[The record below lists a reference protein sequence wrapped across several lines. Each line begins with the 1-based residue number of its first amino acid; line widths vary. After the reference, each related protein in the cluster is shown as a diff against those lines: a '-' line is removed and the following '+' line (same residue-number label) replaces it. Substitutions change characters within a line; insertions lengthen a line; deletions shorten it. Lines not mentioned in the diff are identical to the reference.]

1 MPTVDITEYQN
12 LAFDGLGSRV
22 AAGVEPSRGVKQI
35 AVSGSS
41 NFSEALDPTTK
52 FVRVHTDTTIRIAFG
67 ADPVASSTCQ
77 RMPANS
83 TEYYG
88 VTPGIKIAVIA
99 SS

>member
-1 MPTVDITEYQN
+1 MATVDITEYQN
-12 LAFDGLGSRV
+12 LAMDGFGVRV
-22 AAGVEPSRGVKQI
+22 AAGFEPSRGVRQI
-35 AVSGSS
+35 AVSASS
-41 NFSEALDPTTK
+41 SQSVALDPTTK

-67 ADPVASSTCQ
+67 ADPTAGPTSQ

-88 VTPGIKIAVIA
+88 VTPGIKIAAIA